1 MIDDI
6 LEATFNPSD
15 DEKLQYSEDWNKF
28 QQKMG
33 EMNSNAK
40 KTVKRLRSIAD
51 RLDEAWWE
59 YKMSYA
65 TGTSLC
71 VVGGVLT
78 LTTESIH
85 AKGFGI
91 AGFLINYIA
100 SSIDYTKH
108 SEDNKVAGKLLK
120 DARDNFIAVRKEIH
134 LWIARKEY
142 FRITYIYGQA
152 IAHKVAT
159 PQVLMFLR
167 ECIFDSKEIPPM
179 VKNMATLIEKWVW
192 NYGAKAPFQGV
203 AEGAAKNGAQV
214 ADDAVQAS
222 SKTII
227 ENLAK
232 NGAQVSDDAVLVSA
246 ETSAQEVVKK
256 GAQFADDVVQAG
268 AKTSTQETAK
278 YGAQFADDA
287 IQASTQKMANGKW
300 QSLYDAIQNNA
311 KASTQEMFENAAQL
325 ADDVI
330 QASKQKMANGKWQ
343 SLYDAIQN
351 NAKASTQEMFENAA
365 QLADDV
371 IQASKQKMAN
381 GKWQSLYDAIQNNA
395 KASTQNMV
403 KNGAQFADD
412 AIQAGA
418 KASTQEVAKNGAK
431 FANDAIQAGAKAS
444 TQGVAKNG
452 VQVAD
457 DVAEAGLKTAGN
469 FQKLIAVMDTG
480 LLLMDSKELVF
491 TIKDLVRNKGSDAAK
506 DLREKAE
513 EIEDAFIQ

>member
-65 TGTSLC
+65 TGTFVC

-78 LTTESIH
+78 LTTESIY

-108 SEDNKVAGKLLK
+108 SEDNKVAEKLLK
-120 DARDNFIAVRKEIH
+120 ETRDNFIAVRKEIH

-192 NYGAKAPFQGV
+192 NSGAKAPFQGV
-203 AEGAAKNGAQV
+203 AEGAAKNGAQA

-232 NGAQVSDDAVLVSA
+232 NGAQVADDALQASEKTTIENLA
-246 ETSAQEVVKK
+246 KK
-256 GAQFADDVVQAG
+256 GA
-268 AKTSTQETAK
+268 
-278 YGAQFADDA
+278 
-287 IQASTQKMANGKW
+287 
-300 QSLYDAIQNNA
+300 
-311 KASTQEMFENAAQL
+311 
-325 ADDVI
+325 
-330 QASKQKMANGKWQ
+330 
-343 SLYDAIQN
+343 
-351 NAKASTQEMFENAA
+351 
-365 QLADDV
+365 
-371 IQASKQKMAN
+371 
-381 GKWQSLYDAIQNNA
+381 
-395 KASTQNMV
+395 
-403 KNGAQFADD
+403 
-412 AIQAGA
+412 
-418 KASTQEVAKNGAK
+418 
-431 FANDAIQAGAKAS
+431 
-444 TQGVAKNG
+444 
-452 VQVAD
+452 
-457 DVAEAGLKTAGN
+457 
-469 FQKLIAVMDTG
+469 
-480 LLLMDSKELVF
+480 
-491 TIKDLVRNKGSDAAK
+491 
-506 DLREKAE
+506 
-513 EIEDAFIQ
+513 

>member
-65 TGTSLC
+65 TGTFVC
-71 VVGGVLT
+71 VVGGALT
-78 LTTESIH
+78 LTTESIY
-85 AKGFGI
+85 AKAFGI

-108 SEDNKVAGKLLK
+108 SEDNKVAEKLLK
-120 DARDNFIAVRKEIH
+120 ETRDNFIAVRKEIH

-192 NYGAKAPFQGV
+192 NSGAKAPFQGV

-256 GAQFADDVVQAG
+256 GAQVSDDAVQASAKASTQKMVKKGAQFADDVVQAG
-268 AKTSTQETAK
+268 
-278 YGAQFADDA
+278 
-287 IQASTQKMANGKW
+287 
-300 QSLYDAIQNNA
+300 A

-395 KASTQNMV
+395 KASTQEMV
-403 KNGAQFADD
+403 ENAAQFADD
-412 AIQAGA
+412 VIQAGA
-418 KASTQEVAKNGAK
+418 KTSTKEMAKNGAQL
-431 FANDAIQAGAKAS
+431 ADDAIQAGAKAS

-452 VQVAD
+452 AQVAD
-457 DVAEAGLKTAGN
+457 DVAEASLKTAGN

-480 LLLMDSKELVF
+480 LLLMDTKELVF

>member
-1 MIDDI
+1 RYSDCCSRSFAVKGNHMPWIFIGLVIYTICITPTDTIDINSQSFSNMDKKEKTRVIDDI

-78 LTTESIH
+78 LTTESIY

-108 SEDNKVAGKLLK
+108 SEDNKVAEKLLK
-120 DARDNFIAVRKEIH
+120 ETRDNFIAVRKEIH

-179 VKNMATLIEKWVW
+179 VKNMAILIEKWVW
-192 NYGAKAPFQGV
+192 NSGAKAPFQGV
-203 AEGAAKNGAQV
+203 AEGAAKNGAQ
-214 ADDAVQAS
+214 
-222 SKTII
+222 
-227 ENLAK
+227 
-232 NGAQVSDDAVLVSA
+232 
-246 ETSAQEVVKK
+246 
-256 GAQFADDVVQAG
+256 
-268 AKTSTQETAK
+268 
-278 YGAQFADDA
+278 
-287 IQASTQKMANGKW
+287 
-300 QSLYDAIQNNA
+300 
-311 KASTQEMFENAAQL
+311 
-325 ADDVI
+325 
-330 QASKQKMANGKWQ
+330 
-343 SLYDAIQN
+343 
-351 NAKASTQEMFENAA
+351 
-365 QLADDV
+365 
-371 IQASKQKMAN
+371 
-381 GKWQSLYDAIQNNA
+381 
-395 KASTQNMV
+395 
-403 KNGAQFADD
+403 
-412 AIQAGA
+412 
-418 KASTQEVAKNGAK
+418 NGAK
-431 FANDAIQAGAKAS
+431 FADDAIQAGAKAS